1 MQTSQVQIVM
11 PSHVNGTNRLFG
23 GQLME
28 WIDITGAV
36 EARRHARSDVTLA
49 AVDPLDFI
57 APVHLN
63 DTVLITAEVTWTGQT
78 SLEVQVETYVEHLDG
93 RRQLVNRAWLVF
105 VAVGDDGNKRRVPEF
120 VPATEKARIAWEAAE
135 KRRRR
140 RLRERERPR
149 GNEDQGVY

>member
-36 EARRHARSDVTLA
+36 AARRHARSDVTLA

-63 DTVLITAEVTWTGQT
+63 DTVLITADVTWTGHT

-93 RRQLVNRAWLVF
+93 QRLLVNRAWLVF
-105 VAVGDDGNKRRVPEF
+105 VAIDDDGNPQAVPEY
-120 VPATEKARIAWEAAE
+120 VPGTENARTAWEAAE

-140 RLRERERPR
+140 RLRDRGVAER
-149 GNEDQGVY
+149 

>member
-36 EARRHARSDVTLA
+36 AARRHARSDVTLA

-57 APVHLN
+57 EPVHLN
-63 DTVLITAEVTWTGQT
+63 DTVLITADVTWSGNT

-105 VAVGDDGNKRRVPEF
+105 VAIGEDGSPRKVPVF
-120 VPATEKARIAWEAAE
+120 VPVTDREKAAWDAAE
-135 KRRRR
+135 KRKQ
-140 RLRERERPR
+140 LRDR
-149 GNEDQGVY
+149 GRQTD